1 MDHGANA
8 GISTGG
14 RDRSG
19 IAYRADRA
27 ADVEVRFF
35 GKGVAGRDAELPVAL
50 VPLGLERAWLT
61 QIHSAIVHE
70 ARPGLVGEGDALVSG
85 ARRLGLVV
93 ATADCVPLLI
103 AGASRLAAVHA
114 GWRGVAARI
123 VERALERLAE
133 PARVAWIGPAIGGCC
148 YEVGEEVAAAV
159 VAASDRSVL
168 HPGSRGRPHLD
179 LASAVAAQLARAG
192 VGEIRRASLCTRC
205 SGDFW
210 SHRRDGSAA
219 RRNLALI
226 WRRGPELA

>member
-1 MDHGANA
+1 MDRDASA
-8 GISTGG
+8 GISTGR

-19 IAYRADRA
+19 VAYRADGV
-27 ADVEVRFF
+27 ADVEVRFL
-35 GKGVAGRDAELPVAL
+35 GKGVAGRDAELPVTL
-50 VPLGLERAWLT
+50 VPRRLERAWLA

-93 ATADCVPLLI
+93 ATADCVPVMI

-114 GWRGVAARI
+114 GWRGVAGRV

-148 YEVGEEVAAAV
+148 YEVGDEVAAAV
-159 VAASDRSVL
+159 VAASDPAVL
-168 HPGSRGRPHLD
+168 RPGPRERPHLD
-179 LASAVAAQLARAG
+179 LEAAVAAQLARAG

-205 SGDFW
+205 SEEFW
-210 SHRRDGSAA
+210 SHRRDGTAA
-219 RRNLALI
+219 GRNLALI